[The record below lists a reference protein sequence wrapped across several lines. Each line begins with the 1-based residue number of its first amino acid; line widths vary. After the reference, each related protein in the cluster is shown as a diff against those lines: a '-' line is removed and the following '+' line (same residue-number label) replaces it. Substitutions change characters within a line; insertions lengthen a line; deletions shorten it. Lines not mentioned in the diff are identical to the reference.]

1 MAPVKKA
8 NGLRESIT
16 VIEFTESY
24 RVKNIVANGKM
35 MSTIAKASG
44 PIQTAQPIL
53 EILDKINA
61 INYAF

>member
-1 MAPVKKA
+1 
-8 NGLRESIT
+8 
-16 VIEFTESY
+16 
-24 RVKNIVANGKM
+24 